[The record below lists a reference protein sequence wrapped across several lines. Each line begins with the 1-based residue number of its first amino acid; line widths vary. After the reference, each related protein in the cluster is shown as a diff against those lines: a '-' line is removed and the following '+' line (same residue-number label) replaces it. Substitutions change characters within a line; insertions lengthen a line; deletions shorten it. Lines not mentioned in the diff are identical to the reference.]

1 MGQVLSV
8 LGVVGGFAAIM
19 AVLAVLRAHVRR
31 RKLGGLMNPVDEI
44 FNPSAHRLRQE
55 TAIYEQRLMP
65 VAPAED
71 QRRPRR
77 LS

>member
-8 LGVVGGFAAIM
+8 LGVVGGFTAIM

-55 TAIYEQRLMP
+55 IAIYEQRMMP

-77 LS
+77 LN

>member
-55 TAIYEQRLMP
+55 IAIYEQRMMP

-77 LS
+77 LN